1 MVKKI
6 VKFVSYALILIGI
19 LIGITFGGQ
28 IGKAIGKKFFTDLQK
43 EPNESEIF
51 ATLKDAAVQINKD
64 CPRVIDKETRLDG
77 VEVSSGLKCTYYHT
91 LLNYTKDDINIDVD
105 NNYLAI
111 SASKENK
118 VDEKDKNYIR
128 KERSDGKYS
137 RSFYIGNVSEK
148 DIEAE
153 FKDGILKVS
162 VPKEEK
168 ENSKKKIDIK

>member
-1 MVKKI
+1 MNLVPRKIFYDDDFWDDFMPAVK
-6 VKFVSYALILIGI
+6 A
-19 LIGITFGGQ
+19 
-28 IGKAIGKKFFTDLQK
+28 
-43 EPNESEIF
+43 NENMKCDIYE
-51 ATLKDAAVQINKD
+51 KGNKYFIEMD
-64 CPRVIDKETRLDG
+64 VPG
-77 VEVSSGLKCTYYHT
+77 F
-91 LLNYTKDDINIDVD
+91 NKDDINIDVD

-128 KERSDGKYS
+128 KERSYGKYS